1 MKKFL
6 FVVVVVIGL
15 FLVVFSREE
24 NPFTGKS
31 TMAIVSNDSLFQ
43 ESFAS
48 YGEFIDD
55 SYVIEKTKDA
65 LIVQEVGNNL
75 KNAAEKWLKAEG
87 NEDYLENYEWEYH
100 LVQADEI
107 NAWCMPGGKI
117 VVYTGILPIAKNKDG
132 LATVMGHELA
142 HALLNHGQQSQS
154 ARVLQ
159 KLGAIGVAI
168 LSSGESYNT
177 REVAQTA

>member
-43 ESFAS
+43 ESFAA

-55 SYVIEKTKDA
+55 SYVVEKTKDA

-75 KNAAEKWLKAEG
+75 KG
-87 NEDYLENYEWEYH
+87 
-100 LVQADEI
+100 
-107 NAWCMPGGKI
+107 
-117 VVYTGILPIAKNKDG
+117 TSKNF
-132 LATVMGHELA
+132 
-142 HALLNHGQQSQS
+142 SF
-154 ARVLQ
+154 
-159 KLGAIGVAI
+159 
-168 LSSGESYNT
+168 
-177 REVAQTA
+177 